1 MTIKPPP
8 SVKQSNQKAEV
19 AFIEGQTASS
29 PAPMLADAR
38 DKTALNVRF
47 NSALLARVDDA
58 ARKMCVTRTAWIH
71 MALVKV
77 LNEAENGR

>member
-8 SVKQSNQKAEV
+8 SVKQSNPKAEV
-19 AFIEGQTASS
+19 AFTEGQGVT
-29 PAPMLADAR
+29 PMLDSSR
-38 DKTALNVRF
+38 GKTALNVRF
-47 NSALLARVDDA
+47 NSELLARVDDA

-77 LNEAENGR
+77 LNEAESGR

>member
-8 SVKQSNQKAEV
+8 NVKQANQKAEV
-19 AFIEGQTASS
+19 AFIDGQSVT
-29 PAPMLADAR
+29 PMLDLSK

-47 NSALLARVDDA
+47 NSALLARVDAA

-77 LNEAENGR
+77 LNEAEAGQ